1 MLGSMIRARGDGADP
16 RHGHQA
22 LSVAKEAKASSRTT
36 RQRLRRVGQR
46 PSHPPFEAGVEAL
59 DNLVLIGASAGGLA
73 ALTTVLHSLP
83 LDFSAPVVIILH
95 QYPRNPFE
103 LAPAVERMTHLPI
116 VVVVKRVALRRGVIY
131 VLVCKAL
138 FFVRGNILAS
148 AEPAPPGALTT
159 IDRTFASAAGAHGD
173 RVIGVVLTG
182 LLRDG
187 TAGLRAVHDA
197 GGLTIVQDPAEA
209 EYPDMPA
216 NAMRELPV
224 TFCLR
229 ASDIG
234 LALDVLA
241 RRHTTL
247 ETGLAHSAR
256 MLKERVALLVRLL
269 TQSNRSPTTS
279 EFLLS
284 EIRALEFDLHEVQI
298 LLDEV
303 RTVSSSHGG
312 DEVPGQAPC

>member
-138 FFVRGNILAS
+138 SFVRGNILAS

-197 GGLTIVQDPAEA
+197 GGLTIVQDPEGA
-209 EYPDMPA
+209 EYPDMPLS
-216 NAMRELPV
+216 AMTDLPV
-224 TFCLR
+224 TFCL
-229 ASDIG
+229 ASPDIG
-234 LALDVLA
+234 FALDLLV
-241 RRHTTL
+241 RRSRSL
-247 ETGLAHSAR
+247 ESGIAVSAR
-256 MLKERVALLVRLL
+256 LLKKRVELLVRLKQ
-269 TQSNRSPTTS
+269 QSGKNVDVSKFLDEELVALNRDLRAITR
-279 EFLLS
+279 LLS
-284 EIRALEFDLHEVQI
+284 RMPP
-298 LLDEV
+298 
-303 RTVSSSHGG
+303 
-312 DEVPGQAPC
+312 VPGR